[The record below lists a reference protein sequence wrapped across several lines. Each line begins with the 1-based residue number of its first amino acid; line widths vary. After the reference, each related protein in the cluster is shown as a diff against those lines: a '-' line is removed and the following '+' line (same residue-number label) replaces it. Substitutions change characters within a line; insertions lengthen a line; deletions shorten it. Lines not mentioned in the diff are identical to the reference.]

1 MKNNKI
7 KQILTQYEASFVF
20 IWTLSERMDKGERWI
35 IKTSERSS
43 YFKESYLLVVTSI
56 VDKCLSGLFIEIRL
70 RSATGICG
78 AMRDL
83 VAFAQFKKRE
93 NHPRRNVNFTVCN
106 FIKIN
111 TPPWVLR
118 KINWTISLF
127 ESRSLLLFCDTLS
140 VF

>member
-1 MKNNKI
+1 
-7 KQILTQYEASFVF
+7 
-20 IWTLSERMDKGERWI
+20 MDKGERWI

-83 VAFAQFKKRE
+83 VAFVQFKKRE
-93 NHPRRNVNFTVCN
+93 NHPRRSVNFTACN

-118 KINWTISLF
+118 KIN
-127 ESRSLLLFCDTLS
+127 
-140 VF
+140 